1 LTSKQGRTYQEDDR
15 ESNNE
20 GEEEQ
25 GFEFRLFSSAPNK
38 PAGKIVLKPEEDED
52 GDGNFV
58 RRERDK
64 SYYFAPPAS
73 GERKAGIESM
83 AISGETVLL
92 WRKIRAKGLEVP
104 WRVKT
109 IRVPSSSNPTPTGS
123 SLKSEAIVVDE
134 GETRKKCKPNKKRRL
149 ILREKQRKKEKA
161 EEEKRK
167 RDQGREEA
175 EREKKTRKNREKK
188 VKRKLKEKLKKA
200 SGTVESRTVG
210 NGNDRDDDDDADVD
224 MENGEE

>member
-109 IRVPSSSNPTPTGS
+109 IRVPSSNPTPTGS